1 MLNNLRGWQL
11 KTYARVELK
20 TGSSTYS
27 ITNVLCKIVMKQ
39 FCCVVENSME
49 MKQNREE
56 NDIIAEAFLFMCVV
70 FWWHWNS
77 HMWRYAEKRT
87 FFGCFHFISALT
99 IPFFVV
105 CFHRKKQQQQQQIWL
120 KNLLIEVSSNIMTM
134 SRSFSDT
141 YDGCRS
147 GVNIKQKIRSISKR
161 QFFVIFLFLSIL
173 LKQ

>member
-120 KNLLIEVSSNIMTM
+120 KTCSSKYHQTSWRWVDRFPTLTTAAVLVWISNKKYAQFQ
-134 SRSFSDT
+134 RGNFS
-141 YDGCRS
+141 
-147 GVNIKQKIRSISKR
+147 
-161 QFFVIFLFLSIL
+161 
-173 LKQ
+173 